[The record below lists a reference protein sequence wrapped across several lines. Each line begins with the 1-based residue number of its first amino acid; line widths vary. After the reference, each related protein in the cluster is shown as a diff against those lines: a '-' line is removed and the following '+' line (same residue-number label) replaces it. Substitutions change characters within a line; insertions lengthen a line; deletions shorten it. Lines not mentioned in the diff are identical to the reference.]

1 MSKKLEL
8 YLYKKGTA
16 RQCAVENRKT
26 FGKLDY
32 GDAYERALRNV
43 RPEQEL
49 TLEDDVAVL
58 RLWQN
63 YLVRFGGDLD
73 KKVDEL
79 FTEVITCG
87 DSWRDDKKKINAV
100 LDCLLRH
107 RFSIRNFEEEVQDFI
122 LNVTSR
128 SGIIDGFASV
138 PAQVLS
144 ELHSTYSR
152 TFDICAL
159 KLNSINSGRITATNI
174 ALSVV
179 ALIVAVLSLLVA
191 LK

>member
-16 RQCAVENRKT
+16 RQCAVEDCKT

-43 RPEQEL
+43 RPEPEL

-87 DSWRDDKKKINAV
+87 HSWGDDKKR
-100 LDCLLRH
+100 LMWC
-107 RFSIRNFEEEVQDFI
+107 
-122 LNVTSR
+122 
-128 SGIIDGFASV
+128 
-138 PAQVLS
+138 
-144 ELHSTYSR
+144 
-152 TFDICAL
+152 
-159 KLNSINSGRITATNI
+159 
-174 ALSVV
+174 
-179 ALIVAVLSLLVA
+179 
-191 LK
+191 